1 MSATTPSPDRVRVDG
16 KFFRLGEQKFCARGV
31 TYGPFAPGEDKS
43 HFPARAQVEKDF
55 AQIRA
60 LNANTV
66 RVYTVP
72 PRWLLDLAHTHGL
85 KLLVDVPWWKNGCFL
100 DSAGTRA
107 TARKAVAAAVAAC
120 AHHPAVFAF
129 SVVNEI
135 PPDLVRWTGAEQV
148 AEFIDE
154 LVAVAKD
161 VDPECLCTFANFP
174 PTEFLQPRSLD
185 FFTFNVYLHH
195 PKPFDNYLARLQM
208 IADTKPLLLGEFGVD
223 SEREGEP
230 AKCEMLRWQ
239 IETAFNCGVAGAVVF
254 AFTDDWWKDGHQV
267 LDWHFGVVTRERQ
280 AKESFAVVRDAF
292 KTAPHFPLPRY
303 PKVSIV
309 VASYNGGKTLP
320 ACLTSLERLNYPNY
334 EVILV
339 DDGSRDDTQQ
349 IVARYRMELEDRTVA
364 KASAVSDAAVLPH
377 PGPLPLGEGAATN
390 ASSASQRIGSESA
403 ADSRSQAQPASPPL
417 PAGEGR
423 GEGGN
428 VLKLARSA
436 LPSRSPIS
444 ELPSP
449 NRPRFRCIRQVNLGL
464 SVARNTG
471 IAASEGE
478 IVAFTDSDCRA
489 DEDWLHYLVG
499 DLLRSDFTGIGG
511 HNFLP
516 PEDGWIPTAV
526 MASPGGPAH
535 VMLTDRLAE
544 HIPGCNMAFYKW
556 ALDEISG
563 FDPIYRKAGDDVDV
577 CWRLQQRGYKIGFSS
592 AGFVWHYRRATVNA
606 YLKQQRGYGEAEA
619 LLVRKHPEYF
629 NDIGSSIWRG
639 RIYTTAKIGVVT
651 RAPIIYHGV
660 FGSAFFQSIYAPSPS
675 MFLML
680 MTSLEWHVL
689 VTLPLMT
696 LGVAGAGVK
705 FPLLLPLGIASAL
718 ASLTLCIVAG
728 RQAEIPK
735 AKRTFWS
742 RPLVAWLFLVQPIMR
757 GWARYSERLM
767 LQQTPLSAHETLD
780 TLDLK
785 RRRDDRFEL
794 AGYWADYPV
803 DRMEFLGTILRELD
817 KQGWQNKTDNGWSEF
832 DVEIYGSRWCHL
844 RLITATEHHQGGKQ
858 MVRCRLNT
866 GWSLLGRI
874 TFWAAFGLTLMIST
888 TVGRLFPW
896 MHLVW
901 ALPLWLG
908 WMLQTQQRDFRRILT
923 VLLDE
928 VAAKF
933 HLPKVEK
940 QA

>member
-1 MSATTPSPDRVRVDG
+1 MSAPATHSDRVRVDG
-16 KFFRLGEQKFCARGV
+16 KFFRLGEQKFYAKGV
-31 TYGPFAPGEDKS
+31 TYGPFAPSEDKS
-43 HFPARAQVEKDF
+43 FFPARDQVGRDF
-55 AQIRA
+55 AQIRE

-72 PRWLLDLAHTHGL
+72 PRWLLDLAQTHGL

-100 DSAGTRA
+100 DSADTKA
-107 TARKAVAAAVAAC
+107 AARKAVHDAVAAC
-120 AHHPAVFAF
+120 AHHPAIFAF

-135 PPDLVRWTGAEQV
+135 PPDLVRWSGAEKV
-148 AEFIDE
+148 AAFIDD
-154 LVAVAKD
+154 LVTVAKS

-174 PTEFLQPRSLD
+174 PTEFLQPRMLD

-195 PKPFDNYLARLQM
+195 AKPFDNYLARLQM

-223 SEREGEP
+223 SVRESE
-230 AKCEMLRWQ
+230 ASKCEMFRWQ

-280 AKESFAVVRDAF
+280 PKDSFAVVRDAF
-292 KTAPHFPLPRY
+292 KIAPHFTLPRW
-303 PKVSIV
+303 PKVSVV

-339 DDGSRDDTQQ
+339 DDGSTDDTAQ
-349 IVARYRMELEDRTVA
+349 IAARYRMEVDDRRPEAGDRSKDVGD
-364 KASAVSDAAVLPH
+364 KAAPSQLPTI
-377 PGPLPLGEGAATN
+377 P
-390 ASSASQRIGSESA
+390 
-403 ADSRSQAQPASPPL
+403 
-417 PAGEGR
+417 
-423 GEGGN
+423 
-428 VLKLARSA
+428 
-436 LPSRSPIS
+436 
-444 ELPSP
+444 
-449 NRPRFRCIRQVNLGL
+449 RPRMRIIRQINFGL

-471 IAASEGE
+471 IHASEGE

-499 DLLRSDFTGIGG
+499 DLLRGGFTGIGG

-577 CWRLQQRGYKIGFSS
+577 CWRLQQRGYQIGFSP
-592 AGFVWHYRRATVNA
+592 AGFVWHYRRATVRA

-629 NDIGSSIWRG
+629 NDIGSSIWHG

-651 RAPIIYHGV
+651 RSPIIYHGV
-660 FGSAFFQSIYAPSPS
+660 FGSACFQSIYAPSPS

-680 MTSLEWHVL
+680 ITSLEWHVL
-689 VTLPLMT
+689 VTLPLLT
-696 LGVAGAGVK
+696 LGIAGAGVK

-718 ASLTLCIVAG
+718 ASLTLCVIAG
-728 RQAEIPK
+728 RQAEIPA

-742 RPLVAWLFLVQPIMR
+742 RPLVAWLFLVQPIVR

-785 RRRDDRFEL
+785 RRRDERFEL
-794 AGYWADYPV
+794 AGYWADYPL
-803 DRMEFLGTILRELD
+803 DRMEFLGAILRELD

-858 MVRCRLNT
+858 MVRCRMNT
-866 GWSLLGRI
+866 GWSLLGRM
-874 TFWAAFGLTLMIST
+874 TFWAAFGLVLMIST
-888 TVGRLFPW
+888 TVGMVFPW
-896 MHLVW
+896 LNLIWIV
-901 ALPLWLG
+901 PVWLG
-908 WMLQTQQRDFRRILT
+908 WLLQTQQRDFRRILT

-928 VAAKF
+928 VASKF
-933 HLPKVEK
+933 HLTKVERK
-940 QA
+940 EP

>member
-1 MSATTPSPDRVRVDG
+1 MSATVASPDRVRVDG
-16 KFFRLGEQKFCARGV
+16 KFFRLGDKKFYAKGV

-43 HFPARAQVEKDF
+43 FFPLRAQVERDF
-55 AQIRA
+55 AQIRE

-66 RVYTVP
+66 RVYVVP
-72 PRWLLDLAHTHGL
+72 PRWVLDLAQAHGI

-100 DSAGTRA
+100 DSAETRA
-107 TARKAVAAAVAAC
+107 LARKAVHDAVAAC
-120 AHHPAVFAF
+120 AHHPAIFAF

-135 PPDLVRWTGAEQV
+135 PPDLVRWSGAEKV

-161 VDPECLCTFANFP
+161 VDADCLCTFANFP

-195 PKPFDNYLARLQM
+195 PRPFDNYLARLQM

-223 SEREGEP
+223 SGREGES

-254 AFTDDWWKDGHQV
+254 AFTDDWWKDGQQI

-280 AKESFAVVRDAF
+280 AKDSFAVVQAAF
-292 KTAPHFPLPRY
+292 KTAPHFALPGY
-303 PKVSIV
+303 PKVSVV

-339 DDGSRDDTQQ
+339 DDGSKDDTAQ
-349 IVARYRMELEDRTVA
+349 IAERYRMESDDRRPD
-364 KASAVSDAAVLPH
+364 ASAQLSTL
-377 PGPLPLGEGAATN
+377 N
-390 ASSASQRIGSESA
+390 SQLST
-403 ADSRSQAQPASPPL
+403 SP
-417 PAGEGR
+417 
-423 GEGGN
+423 
-428 VLKLARSA
+428 
-436 LPSRSPIS
+436 
-444 ELPSP
+444 
-449 NRPRFRCIRQVNLGL
+449 RPRMRIIRQVNFGL

-471 IAASEGE
+471 IAAATGE

-556 ALDEISG
+556 ALDEIGG

-577 CWRLQQRGYKIGFSS
+577 CWRLQQRGWKIGFSS

-639 RIYTTAKIGVVT
+639 RIYTTAKPGVVT

-660 FGSAFFQSIYAPSPS
+660 FASAFFQSIYASPPS

-728 RQAEIPK
+728 KQAEIPK

-757 GWARYSERLM
+757 GWARYSERIM
-767 LQQTPLSAHETLD
+767 LEQTPLSAHETLD

-785 RRRDDRFEL
+785 RRHDERFQMV
-794 AGYWADYPV
+794 GYWADYPV
-803 DRMEFLGTILRELD
+803 DRMEFLGAILRELD
-817 KQGWQNKTDNGWSEF
+817 RQGWQNKTDNGWSEF

-844 RLITATEHHQGGKQ
+844 QLITATEHHQGGKQ
-858 MVRCRLNT
+858 LFRCRMTT
-866 GWSLLGRI
+866 GWSLLGRM

-888 TVGRLFPW
+888 TVGTIIPW
-896 MHLVW
+896 LHFVW
-901 ALPLWLG
+901 VLPLWLG

-928 VAAKF
+928 VASKF
-933 HLPKVEK
+933 HLTKVEK
-940 QA
+940 KP

>member
-1 MSATTPSPDRVRVDG
+1 MPAIVPSQDRVRVDG
-16 KFFRLGEQKFCARGV
+16 KFFRLGEKKFYAKGV

-43 HFPARAQVEKDF
+43 HFPPRAQLERDF
-55 AQIRA
+55 LQIRE
-60 LNANTV
+60 LGANTL
-66 RVYTVP
+66 RVYTIP
-72 PRWLLDLAHTHGL
+72 PRWLLDLAHSHGL

-100 DSAGTRA
+100 DSAETRA
-107 TARKAVAAAVAAC
+107 TARKAVADAVAAC
-120 AHHPAVFAF
+120 AHHPSVFAF

-135 PPDLVRWTGAEQV
+135 PPDLVRWSGAEKV

-154 LVAVAKD
+154 LVDVAKE
-161 VDPECLCTFANFP
+161 VDAECLCTFANFP
-174 PTEFLQPRSLD
+174 PTEFLQPRNLD
-185 FFTFNVYLHH
+185 FFTFNIYLHY

-208 IADTKPLLLGEFGVD
+208 VADTKPLLLGEFGVD
-223 SEREGEP
+223 SVREGEP
-230 AKCEMLRWQ
+230 AKCEMLAWQ
-239 IETAFNCGVAGAVVF
+239 LETAFNNGVAGAFVF
-254 AFTDDWWKDGHQV
+254 SYTDDWWKDGHQV
-267 LDWHFGVVTRERQ
+267 LDWHFGVVSRERQ
-280 AKESFAVVRDAF
+280 AKTSFAAVEQAF
-292 KTAPHFPLPRY
+292 KVAPRFPLPRY
-303 PKVSIV
+303 PKVSVV

-339 DDGSRDDTQQ
+339 DDGSKDDTQQ
-349 IVARYRMELEDRTVA
+349 IIARYQMELEDRTQLNA
-364 KASAVSDAAVLPH
+364 TTPALTSKPPTLAVS
-377 PGPLPLGEGAATN
+377 
-390 ASSASQRIGSESA
+390 S
-403 ADSRSQAQPASPPL
+403 
-417 PAGEGR
+417 
-423 GEGGN
+423 
-428 VLKLARSA
+428 
-436 LPSRSPIS
+436 
-444 ELPSP
+444 
-449 NRPRFRCIRQVNLGL
+449 RPRFRCIRQINLGL

-471 IAASEGE
+471 INASEGE

-499 DLLRSDFTGIGG
+499 DLIRGDFTGIGG

-516 PEDGWIPTAV
+516 PEDGWIPAAV

-577 CWRLQQRGYKIGFSS
+577 CWRLQQRGYKIGFSPS
-592 AGFVWHYRRATVNA
+592 GFVWHYRRATVNA

-639 RIYTTAKIGVVT
+639 RIYTSAKIGVVT
-651 RAPIIYHGV
+651 RSPIIYHGV
-660 FGSAFFQSIYAPSPS
+660 FGSAFFQSIYAAPPS

-705 FPLLLPLGIASAL
+705 FPLLLPLSL
-718 ASLTLCIVAG
+718 ASLFASLGLCIVAG
-728 RQAEIPK
+728 KQAEIPK

-742 RPLVAWLFLVQPIMR
+742 RPLVAWLFLIQPIVR

-767 LQQTPLSAHETLD
+767 LEQTPLSAHETLD

-794 AGYWADYPV
+794 AGYWADYPL
-803 DRMEFLGTILRELD
+803 DRMEFLGAILRELD

-844 RLITATEHHQGGKQ
+844 KLITATEHHQGGKQ
-858 MVRCRLNT
+858 LVRCRMAT
-866 GWSLLGRI
+866 GWSLLGRM
-874 TFWAAFGLTLMIST
+874 TFWAAFGLTLMISS
-888 TVGRLFPW
+888 TVGMISTTQGMLFPW
-896 MHLVW
+896 LHCIWL
-901 ALPLWLG
+901 LPLWLG

-928 VAAKF
+928 VASKH
-933 HLPKVEK
+933 HLTKIEK
-940 QA
+940 K

>member
-1 MSATTPSPDRVRVDG
+1 
-16 KFFRLGEQKFCARGV
+16 
-31 TYGPFAPGEDKS
+31 
-43 HFPARAQVEKDF
+43 
-55 AQIRA
+55 
-60 LNANTV
+60 
-66 RVYTVP
+66 
-72 PRWLLDLAHTHGL
+72 

-100 DSAGTRA
+100 DSADTKA
-107 TARKAVAAAVAAC
+107 AARKAVHDAVAAC
-120 AHHPAVFAF
+120 AHHPAIFAF

-135 PPDLVRWTGAEQV
+135 PPDLVRWSGAEKV
-148 AEFIDE
+148 AAFIDD
-154 LVAVAKD
+154 LVTVAKS

-174 PTEFLQPRSLD
+174 PTEFLQPRTLD

-195 PKPFDNYLARLQM
+195 AKPFDNYLARLQM

-223 SEREGEP
+223 SVRESE
-230 AKCEMLRWQ
+230 ASKCEMFRWQ

-280 AKESFAVVRDAF
+280 PKDSFAVVRDAF
-292 KTAPHFPLPRY
+292 KIAPHFTLPRW
-303 PKVSIV
+303 PKVSVV

-339 DDGSRDDTQQ
+339 DDGSTDDTAQ
-349 IVARYRMELEDRTVA
+349 IAARYRMEVDDRRPEA
-364 KASAVSDAAVLPH
+364 GDRSKEIGDRAAPSQLPTI
-377 PGPLPLGEGAATN
+377 P
-390 ASSASQRIGSESA
+390 
-403 ADSRSQAQPASPPL
+403 
-417 PAGEGR
+417 
-423 GEGGN
+423 
-428 VLKLARSA
+428 
-436 LPSRSPIS
+436 
-444 ELPSP
+444 
-449 NRPRFRCIRQVNLGL
+449 RPRMRIIRQINFGL

-471 IAASEGE
+471 IHASEGE

-499 DLLRSDFTGIGG
+499 DLLRGGFTGIGG

-577 CWRLQQRGYKIGFSS
+577 CWRLQQRGYQIGFSP
-592 AGFVWHYRRATVNA
+592 AGFVWHYRRATVRA

-629 NDIGSSIWRG
+629 NDIGSSIWHG

-651 RAPIIYHGV
+651 RSPIIYHGV

-680 MTSLEWHVL
+680 ITSLEWHVL
-689 VTLPLMT
+689 VTLPLLT
-696 LGVAGAGVK
+696 LGIAGAGVK

-718 ASLTLCIVAG
+718 ASLTLCVIAG
-728 RQAEIPK
+728 RQAEIPA

-742 RPLVAWLFLVQPIMR
+742 RPLVAWLFLVQPIVR

-785 RRRDDRFEL
+785 RRRDERFEL
-794 AGYWADYPV
+794 AGYWADYPL
-803 DRMEFLGTILRELD
+803 DRMEFLGAILRELD

-858 MVRCRLNT
+858 MVRCRMNT
-866 GWSLLGRI
+866 GWSLLGRM
-874 TFWAAFGLTLMIST
+874 TFWAAFGLVLMIST
-888 TVGRLFPW
+888 TVGMVFPW
-896 MHLVW
+896 LNLIWIV
-901 ALPLWLG
+901 PVWLG
-908 WMLQTQQRDFRRILT
+908 WLLQTQQRDFRRILT

-933 HLPKVEK
+933 HLTKVERK
-940 QA
+940 EP

>member
-1 MSATTPSPDRVRVDG
+1 MPAIVPSQDRVRVDG
-16 KFFRLGEQKFCARGV
+16 KFFRLGEKKFYAKGV

-43 HFPARAQVEKDF
+43 HFPSREQLERDF
-55 AQIRA
+55 LQIRE
-60 LNANTV
+60 LGANTL
-66 RVYTVP
+66 RVYTIP
-72 PRWLLDLAHTHGL
+72 PRWLLDLAHSHEL

-100 DSAGTRA
+100 DSAETRA
-107 TARKAVAAAVAAC
+107 TARKAVADAVAAC

-135 PPDLVRWTGAEQV
+135 PPDLVRWSGAEKV

-154 LVAVAKD
+154 LVDVAKE
-161 VDPECLCTFANFP
+161 VDAECLCTFANFP
-174 PTEFLQPRSLD
+174 PTEFLQPRNLD
-185 FFTFNVYLHH
+185 FFTFNIYLHH

-223 SEREGEP
+223 SVREGEP
-230 AKCEMLRWQ
+230 AKCEMLAWQ
-239 IETAFNCGVAGAVVF
+239 LETAFNNGVAGAFVF
-254 AFTDDWWKDGHQV
+254 SYTDDWWKDGHQV
-267 LDWHFGVVTRERQ
+267 LDWHFGVVSRERQ
-280 AKESFAVVRDAF
+280 AKTSFAAVQQAF
-292 KTAPHFPLPRY
+292 KVAPRFPLPRY
-303 PKVSIV
+303 PKVSVV

-339 DDGSRDDTQQ
+339 DDGSKDDTQQ
-349 IVARYRMELEDRTVA
+349 IIARYQMELEDRTQLNA
-364 KASAVSDAAVLPH
+364 TTPALTSKPPTLAVS
-377 PGPLPLGEGAATN
+377 
-390 ASSASQRIGSESA
+390 S
-403 ADSRSQAQPASPPL
+403 
-417 PAGEGR
+417 
-423 GEGGN
+423 
-428 VLKLARSA
+428 
-436 LPSRSPIS
+436 
-444 ELPSP
+444 
-449 NRPRFRCIRQVNLGL
+449 RPRFRCIRQINLGL

-471 IAASEGE
+471 INASEGE

-499 DLLRSDFTGIGG
+499 DLIRGDFTGIGG

-516 PEDGWIPTAV
+516 PEDGWIPAAV

-577 CWRLQQRGYKIGFSS
+577 CWRLQQRGYKIGFSPS
-592 AGFVWHYRRATVNA
+592 GFVWHYRRATVNA

-639 RIYTTAKIGVVT
+639 RIYTSAKIGVVT
-651 RAPIIYHGV
+651 RSPIIYHGV
-660 FGSAFFQSIYAPSPS
+660 FGSAFFQSIYAAPPS

-705 FPLLLPLGIASAL
+705 FPLLLPLSL
-718 ASLTLCIVAG
+718 TSLFASLGLCIVAG
-728 RQAEIPK
+728 KQAEIPQ

-742 RPLVAWLFLVQPIMR
+742 RPLVAWLFLIQPIVR

-767 LQQTPLSAHETLD
+767 LEQTPLSAHETLD

-794 AGYWADYPV
+794 AGYWADYPL
-803 DRMEFLGTILRELD
+803 DRMEFLGAILRELD

-844 RLITATEHHQGGKQ
+844 KLITATEHHQGGKQ
-858 MVRCRLNT
+858 LVRCRMAT
-866 GWSLLGRI
+866 GWSLLGRM
-874 TFWAAFGLTLMIST
+874 TFWAAFGLTLMISS
-888 TVGRLFPW
+888 TVGMISTTQGMLFPW
-896 MHLVW
+896 LHCVW
-901 ALPLWLG
+901 LLPLWLG

-928 VAAKF
+928 VASKH
-933 HLPKVEK
+933 HLTKIEK
-940 QA
+940 K

>member
-1 MSATTPSPDRVRVDG
+1 MSASADKSDRVRVDG
-16 KFFRLGEQKFCARGV
+16 KFFRLGEKKFYAKGV

-43 HFPARAQVEKDF
+43 HFPPRAHLERDF
-55 AQIRA
+55 LQIRE
-60 LNANTV
+60 LGANTL
-66 RVYTVP
+66 RVYTIP

-85 KLLVDVPWWKNGCFL
+85 KVLVDVPWWKNGCFL
-100 DSAGTRA
+100 DSAETRA
-107 TARKAVAAAVAAC
+107 IARKAVSDAVAAC

-135 PPDLVRWTGAEQV
+135 PPDLVRWSGAEKV

-154 LVAVAKD
+154 LVAVAKE

-174 PTEFLQPRSLD
+174 PTEFLQPRNLD

-195 PKPFDNYLARLQM
+195 QKPFDNYLARLQM

-223 SEREGEP
+223 SVREGEP

-239 IETAFNCGVAGAVVF
+239 METAFNCGVAGAVVF
-254 AFTDDWWKDGHQV
+254 AFTDDWWKDGRQV
-267 LDWHFGVVTRERQ
+267 TDWHFGVVTRERLP
-280 AKESFAVVRDAF
+280 KDSFAVVRDAF
-292 KTAPHFPLPRY
+292 KTAPHFPLPRW
-303 PKVSIV
+303 PKVSVV

-339 DDGSRDDTQQ
+339 DDGSTDDTPE
-349 IVARYRMELEDRTVA
+349 IAERYRMELDDRTQTTA
-364 KASAVSDAAVLPH
+364 ASGRLSTLNSQ
-377 PGPLPLGEGAATN
+377 LST
-390 ASSASQRIGSESA
+390 SA
-403 ADSRSQAQPASPPL
+403 
-417 PAGEGR
+417 
-423 GEGGN
+423 
-428 VLKLARSA
+428 
-436 LPSRSPIS
+436 
-444 ELPSP
+444 
-449 NRPRFRCIRQVNLGL
+449 RPRFRCIRQVNLGL

-471 IAASEGE
+471 IHASEGE

-499 DLLRSDFTGIGG
+499 DLLRSDFQGIGG

-516 PEDGWIPTAV
+516 PEDGWIPAAV

-577 CWRLQQRGYKIGFSS
+577 CWRLQQRGYKIGFSP

-639 RIYTTAKIGVVT
+639 RIYTAAKIGVVT
-651 RAPIIYHGV
+651 RSPIIYHGV

-705 FPLLLPLGIASAL
+705 FPLLLPLSIASLL
-718 ASLTLCIVAG
+718 ASLALCIVAG
-728 RQAEIPK
+728 KQAEIPK

-742 RPLVAWLFLVQPIMR
+742 RPLVAWLFLVQPIVR

-767 LQQTPLSAHETLD
+767 LEQTPLSAHETLD

-785 RRRDDRFEL
+785 RRREDRFEM

-803 DRMEFLGTILRELD
+803 DRMEFLGAILRELD

-832 DVEIYGSRWCHL
+832 DVEIYGSRWSRL
-844 RLITATEHHQGGKQ
+844 QLITATEHHRGGKQ
-858 MVRCRLNT
+858 LFRCRMNT
-866 GWSLLGRI
+866 GWSLLGRM
-874 TFWAAFGLTLMIST
+874 TFWVAFGLTLMIST
-888 TVGRLFPW
+888 TAGQILPW
-896 MHLVW
+896 WLQLIWV
-901 ALPLWLG
+901 LPIWLG

-933 HLPKVEK
+933 HLTRVEK
-940 QA
+940 QS

>member
-1 MSATTPSPDRVRVDG
+1 MSASAAKSDRVRVDG
-16 KFFRLGEQKFCARGV
+16 KFFRLGEKKFYAKGV

-43 HFPARAQVEKDF
+43 FFPPRAQLERDF
-55 AQIRA
+55 LQIRE
-60 LNANTV
+60 LGANTL
-66 RVYTVP
+66 RVYTIP

-100 DSAGTRA
+100 DSAETRA
-107 TARKAVAAAVAAC
+107 TARKAVSDAVAAC
-120 AHHPAVFAF
+120 AHHSAVFAF

-135 PPDLVRWTGAEQV
+135 PPDLVRWSGAEKV
-148 AEFIDE
+148 AEFVDE
-154 LVAVAKD
+154 LVAVAKE
-161 VDPECLCTFANFP
+161 VDAECLCTFANFP
-174 PTEFLQPRSLD
+174 PTEFLQPRNLD

-195 PKPFDNYLARLQM
+195 SKPFDNYLARLQM

-223 SEREGEP
+223 SVREGEP

-239 IETAFNCGVAGAVVF
+239 METAFNCGVAGAVVF
-254 AFTDDWWKDGHQV
+254 AFTDDWWKDGHPV
-267 LDWHFGVVTRERQ
+267 LDWHFGVVTRDREP
-280 AKESFAVVRDAF
+280 KDSFSVVRDAF
-292 KTAPHFPLPRY
+292 KTAPHFPLPRW
-303 PKVSIV
+303 PKVSVV

-320 ACLTSLERLNYPNY
+320 SCLTSLERLNYPNY

-339 DDGSRDDTQQ
+339 DDGSTDDTAQ
-349 IVARYRMELEDRTVA
+349 IAERYRMELEDRRPEA
-364 KASAVSDAAVLPH
+364 GDGRKEMGDGSAPAQIS
-377 PGPLPLGEGAATN
+377 T
-390 ASSASQRIGSESA
+390 SS
-403 ADSRSQAQPASPPL
+403 
-417 PAGEGR
+417 
-423 GEGGN
+423 
-428 VLKLARSA
+428 
-436 LPSRSPIS
+436 
-444 ELPSP
+444 
-449 NRPRFRCIRQVNLGL
+449 RPRMRIIRQVNFGL

-471 IAASEGE
+471 IHASEGE
-478 IVAFTDSDCRA
+478 IIAFTDSDCRA

-499 DLLRSDFTGIGG
+499 DLLRSDFQGIGG

-516 PEDGWIPTAV
+516 PEDGWIPAAV

-577 CWRLQQRGYKIGFSS
+577 CWRLQQHGYKIGFSPS
-592 AGFVWHYRRATVNA
+592 GFVWHYRRATVRA

-639 RIYTTAKIGVVT
+639 RIYTAAKIGVVT
-651 RAPIIYHGV
+651 RSPIIYHGV
-660 FGSAFFQSIYAPSPS
+660 FGSAFFQSIYAPAPS

-705 FPLLLPLGIASAL
+705 FPLLLPLSIASLL
-718 ASLTLCIVAG
+718 ASVGLCLVAG
-728 RQAEIPK
+728 NQAEIPK
-735 AKRTFWS
+735 TKCTFWS
-742 RPLVAWLFLVQPIMR
+742 RPLVAWLFFVQPFVR

-767 LQQTPLSAHETLD
+767 LEQTPLSAHETLD

-785 RRRDDRFEL
+785 RRRDDRFEM

-803 DRMEFLGTILRELD
+803 DRMEFLGAILRELD

-844 RLITATEHHQGGKQ
+844 QLITATEHHQGGKQ
-858 MVRCRLNT
+858 LFRCRMTT
-866 GWSLLGRI
+866 GWSLLGRM

-888 TVGRLFPW
+888 TAGQILPLWLQLIWV
-896 MHLVW
+896 
-901 ALPLWLG
+901 LPLWLG

-933 HLPKVEK
+933 HLTRVGK
-940 QA
+940 Q

>member
-1 MSATTPSPDRVRVDG
+1 MSVTNPSPDRVRVDG
-16 KFFRLGEQKFCARGV
+16 KFFRLGEQKFYAKGL

-43 HFPARAQVEKDF
+43 HYPPRAQVEKDF

-72 PRWLLDLAHTHGL
+72 PRWLLDLAQAHGL

-100 DSAGTRA
+100 DHTETRA
-107 TARKAVAAAVAAC
+107 AARKAVGDAVAAC

-135 PPDLVRWTGAEQV
+135 PPDLVRWTGAERV

-154 LVAVAKD
+154 LVSVAKAA
-161 VDPECLCTFANFP
+161 DPECLCTFANFP
-174 PTEFLQPRSLD
+174 PTEFLQPRTLD
-185 FFTFNVYLHH
+185 FLTFNVYLHY
-195 PKPFDNYLARLQM
+195 PKPFGNYLARLQM

-223 SEREGEP
+223 SVREGEA

-254 AFTDDWWKDGHQV
+254 AFTDDWWHNGRQV
-267 LDWHFGVVTRERQ
+267 MDWHFGVVTSARQ
-280 AKESFAVVRDAF
+280 SKESFGVVQAAF
-292 KTAPHFPLPRY
+292 NTAPYFPLPRY
-303 PKVSIV
+303 PKVSVV

-320 ACLTSLERLNYPNY
+320 ACLASLERLNYPNY

-349 IVARYRMELEDRTVA
+349 IAARYRMEQVDRTVA
-364 KASAVSDAAVLPH
+364 KPSAPGDAAVPSY
-377 PGPLPLGEGAATN
+377 PGPRSPEEARAGG
-390 ASSASQRIGSESA
+390 
-403 ADSRSQAQPASPPL
+403 DSAQPA
-417 PAGEGR
+417 
-423 GEGGN
+423 
-428 VLKLARSA
+428 VLKLEIRKPKPEPPVSD
-436 LPSRSPIS
+436 
-444 ELPSP
+444 
-449 NRPRFRCIRQVNLGL
+449 RPRFRCLRQVNLGL
-464 SVARNTG
+464 SVARNSG
-471 IAASEGE
+471 IRASEGE
-478 IVAFTDSDCRA
+478 IIAFTDSDCRA

-516 PEDGWIPTAV
+516 PEDGWIPAAV

-535 VMLTDRLAE
+535 VMLTDCLAE

-563 FDPIYRKAGDDVDV
+563 FDPIYRKAGDDVDM
-577 CWRLQQRGYKIGFSS
+577 CWRLQQRGYKIGFSP
-592 AGFVWHYRRATVNA
+592 AGFVWHYRRATVKA
-606 YLKQQRGYGEAEA
+606 YLAQQRGYGEAEA
-619 LLVRKHPEYF
+619 MLVRKHPEYF

-689 VTLPLMT
+689 VTLPLLT

-705 FPLLLPLGIASAL
+705 FPLLLPLGL
-718 ASLTLCIVAG
+718 ASLLASLGLCVAAG
-728 RQAEIPK
+728 RQAEIPQ

-742 RPLVAWLFLVQPIMR
+742 RPLVAWLFLVQPIVR

-767 LQQTPLSAHETLD
+767 LQQTPLAAHETLD

-785 RRRDDRFEL
+785 RRRGDRFEL

-803 DRMEFLGTILRELD
+803 NRMEFLGALLLELD
-817 KQGWQNKTDNGWSEF
+817 KQGWQNKADNGWSEF
-832 DVEIYGSRWCHL
+832 DVEIYGSRWCYL
-844 RLITATEHHQGGKQ
+844 RLITATEHHQGGKCL
-858 MVRCRLNT
+858 VRCRMDT

-874 TFWAAFGLTLMIST
+874 AFWAAVGLALMIST
-888 TVGRLFPW
+888 TVSQLLPW
-896 MHLVW
+896 LHLVW
-901 ALPLWLG
+901 VLPVWLG
-908 WMLQTQQRDFRRILT
+908 WMLQTQQRDLRRILT
-923 VLLDE
+923 VLLDV
-928 VAAKF
+928 VATKF
-933 HLPKVEK
+933 HLKKVDK
-940 QA
+940 QT

>member
-1 MSATTPSPDRVRVDG
+1 MSVNNPSPDRVRVDG
-16 KFFRLGEQKFCARGV
+16 KFFRLGEQKFHAKGV

-43 HFPARAQVEKDF
+43 HYPPRAQVERDF
-55 AQIRA
+55 AQIRE

-72 PRWLLDLAHTHGL
+72 PRWLLDLAQSNGL

-100 DSAGTRA
+100 DSAETRA
-107 TARKAVAAAVAAC
+107 AARKAVADAVAAC

-135 PPDLVRWTGAEQV
+135 PPDLVRWTGAEKV

-154 LVAVAKD
+154 LVAVAKN
-161 VDPECLCTFANFP
+161 VDAECLYTFTNFP

-185 FFTFNVYLHH
+185 FLTFNVYLHH

-208 IADTKPLLLGEFGVD
+208 IADTRPLLLGEFGVD
-223 SEREGEP
+223 SGREGEA

-239 IETAFNCGVAGAVVF
+239 METAFNRGVAGAVVF

-267 LDWHFGVVTRERQ
+267 ADWHFGVVTRERQ
-280 AKESFAVVRDAF
+280 PKDSFAIVQAAF
-292 KTAPHFPLPRY
+292 KTAPHFPLPRH
-303 PKVSIV
+303 PKVSV
-309 VASYNGGKTLP
+309 VVPSYNGGKTLP
-320 ACLTSLERLNYPNY
+320 ACLNSLERLNYPNY

-339 DDGSRDDTQQ
+339 DDGSKDDTQQ

-364 KASAVSDAAVLPH
+364 KADSAGDFQSPARAM
-377 PGPLPLGEGAATN
+377 EQA
-390 ASSASQRIGSESA
+390 ESILKMA
-403 ADSRSQAQPASPPL
+403 RRPAQPEIPDSKFETPP
-417 PAGEGR
+417 
-423 GEGGN
+423 
-428 VLKLARSA
+428 
-436 LPSRSPIS
+436 
-444 ELPSP
+444 
-449 NRPRFRCIRQVNLGL
+449 RPRFRCIRQVNFGL

-471 IAASEGE
+471 INASEGE

-499 DLLRSDFTGIGG
+499 GLLRSDFTGIGG

-556 ALDEISG
+556 ALDEITG

-629 NDIGSSIWRG
+629 NDIGSSIWHG

-651 RAPIIYHGV
+651 HSPIIYHGV

-705 FPLLLPLGIASAL
+705 FPLLLPLGVASLL
-718 ASLTLCIVAG
+718 ASLGLCIVAG
-728 RQAEIPK
+728 KQAEIPK

-742 RPLVAWLFLVQPIMR
+742 RPLVAWLFLVQPIVR

-794 AGYWADYPV
+794 AGYWANYPV
-803 DRMEFLGTILRELD
+803 DRMEFLGALLRELD

-844 RLITATEHHQGGKQ
+844 RLITASEHHKGGKQ
-858 MVRCRLNT
+858 MLRCRMDT

-874 TFWAAFGLTLMIST
+874 AFWAACGLALMIST
-888 TVGRLFPW
+888 TVGQLILWLHF
-896 MHLVW
+896 VW
-901 ALPLWLG
+901 VLPLWLG

-933 HLPKVEK
+933 HLTKVAK
-940 QA
+940 DT

>member
-1 MSATTPSPDRVRVDG
+1 MSATTPSSDRVRVDG
-16 KFFRLGEQKFCARGV
+16 KFFRLGEQKFCAKGV
-31 TYGPFAPGEDKS
+31 TYGPFALGEDKS
-43 HFPARAQVEKDF
+43 HFPPRAQMERDF
-55 AQIRA
+55 LQIRE
-60 LNANTV
+60 LGANTL
-66 RVYTVP
+66 RVYTIP
-72 PRWLLDLAHTHGL
+72 PRWLLELAQAHGL

-100 DSAGTRA
+100 DSAETRA
-107 TARKAVAAAVAAC
+107 TARKAVADAVAAC

-135 PPDLVRWTGAEQV
+135 PPDLVRWSGAEKV

-174 PTEFLQPRSLD
+174 PTEFLQPRNLD

-223 SEREGEP
+223 SVREGEP

-280 AKESFAVVRDAF
+280 AKDSFAVVRDAF
-292 KTAPHFPLPRY
+292 KTAPHFPLPRC

-339 DDGSRDDTQQ
+339 DDGSKDDTQQ

-364 KASAVSDAAVLPH
+364 KESGAQVSNLHDEAEQGRA
-377 PGPLPLGEGAATN
+377 GWT
-390 ASSASQRIGSESA
+390 
-403 ADSRSQAQPASPPL
+403 PAL
-417 PAGEGR
+417 
-423 GEGGN
+423 
-428 VLKLARSA
+428 
-436 LPSRSPIS
+436 
-444 ELPSP
+444 
-449 NRPRFRCIRQVNLGL
+449 RPRFRCIRQVNLGL

-471 IAASEGE
+471 INASEGE

-639 RIYTTAKIGVVT
+639 RIYTAAKIGVVT

-660 FGSAFFQSIYAPSPS
+660 FGSAFFQSIYAPAPS

-705 FPLLLPLGIASAL
+705 FPLLLPLGLASAL

-794 AGYWADYPV
+794 AGYWADYPL

-888 TVGRLFPW
+888 TVGMLFPW
-896 MHLVW
+896 LHCVW
-901 ALPLWLG
+901 LLPLWLG

-933 HLPKVEK
+933 HLTKVEK
-940 QA
+940 KS

>member
-16 KFFRLGEQKFCARGV
+16 KFFRLGEQKFYAKGV

-43 HFPARAQVEKDF
+43 HFPLRAQVERDF

-66 RVYTVP
+66 RIYTVP
-72 PRWLLDLAHTHGL
+72 PRWLLDLAQAHGL

-100 DSAGTRA
+100 DSAETRA
-107 TARKAVAAAVAAC
+107 AARKAVADAVAAC

-135 PPDLVRWTGAEQV
+135 PPDLVRWSGAEKV

-154 LVAVAKD
+154 LVAVAKN
-161 VDPECLCTFANFP
+161 VDAECLCTFANFP
-174 PTEFLQPRSLD
+174 PTEFLQPRTLD
-185 FFTFNVYLHH
+185 FLTFNVYLHH

-223 SEREGEP
+223 SVREGEA

-239 IETAFNCGVAGAVVF
+239 METAFNCGVAGAVVF
-254 AFTDDWWKDGHQV
+254 AFTDDWWKDGHPV
-267 LDWHFGVVTRERQ
+267 TDWHFGVVTRDRQ
-280 AKESFAVVRDAF
+280 PKDSFAVVRDAF
-292 KTAPHFPLPRY
+292 KTAPHFALPRY
-303 PKVSIV
+303 PKVSVV

-364 KASAVSDAAVLPH
+364 KASAPSEPSVLP
-377 PGPLPLGEGAATN
+377 P
-390 ASSASQRIGSESA
+390 
-403 ADSRSQAQPASPPL
+403 

-423 GEGGN
+423 AEGES
-428 VLKLARSA
+428 VLKLARK
-436 LPSRSPIS
+436 PSQP
-444 ELPSP
+444 ETP
-449 NRPRFRCIRQVNLGL
+449 NSKLETSTRPRFRCIRQVNLGL

-471 IAASEGE
+471 INASEGE

-639 RIYTTAKIGVVT
+639 RIYSTAKIGVVT
-651 RAPIIYHGV
+651 RSPIIYHGV

-705 FPLLLPLGIASAL
+705 FPLLLPLGIASLL

-742 RPLVAWLFLVQPIMR
+742 RPLVAWLFLIQPIVR

-794 AGYWADYPV
+794 AGYWADYPL

-844 RLITATEHHQGGKQ
+844 RLITATEHHKGGKQ
-858 MVRCRLNT
+858 MVCCRMDT

-888 TVGRLFPW
+888 TVGMLFPW
-896 MHLVW
+896 LHFVW
-901 ALPLWLG
+901 LLPLWLG

-933 HLPKVEK
+933 HLTKVER
-940 QA
+940 QP

>member
-1 MSATTPSPDRVRVDG
+1 MPAIVPSQDRVRVDG
-16 KFFRLGEQKFCARGV
+16 KFFRLGEKKFYAKGV

-43 HFPARAQVEKDF
+43 HFPPRAQLERDF
-55 AQIRA
+55 LQIRE
-60 LNANTV
+60 LGANTL
-66 RVYTVP
+66 RVYTIP
-72 PRWLLDLAHTHGL
+72 PRWLLDLAHSHGL

-100 DSAGTRA
+100 DSAETRA
-107 TARKAVAAAVAAC
+107 TARKAVADAVAAC
-120 AHHPAVFAF
+120 AHHPSVFAF

-135 PPDLVRWTGAEQV
+135 PPDLVRWSGAEKV

-154 LVAVAKD
+154 LVDVAKE
-161 VDPECLCTFANFP
+161 VDAECLCTFANFP
-174 PTEFLQPRSLD
+174 PTEFLQPRNLD
-185 FFTFNVYLHH
+185 FFTFNIYLHY

-223 SEREGEP
+223 SVREGEP
-230 AKCEMLRWQ
+230 AKCEMLSWQ
-239 IETAFNCGVAGAVVF
+239 LETAFNNGVAGAFVF
-254 AFTDDWWKDGHQV
+254 SYTDDWWKDGHQV
-267 LDWHFGVVTRERQ
+267 LDWHFGVVSRERQ
-280 AKESFAVVRDAF
+280 AKTSFAAVQQAF
-292 KTAPHFPLPRY
+292 KVAPRFPLPRY
-303 PKVSIV
+303 PKVSVV

-339 DDGSRDDTQQ
+339 DDGSKDDTQQ
-349 IVARYRMELEDRTVA
+349 IVARYLMELEDRTQLNVTSPA
-364 KASAVSDAAVLPH
+364 LTSKPPTLAVS
-377 PGPLPLGEGAATN
+377 
-390 ASSASQRIGSESA
+390 S
-403 ADSRSQAQPASPPL
+403 
-417 PAGEGR
+417 
-423 GEGGN
+423 
-428 VLKLARSA
+428 
-436 LPSRSPIS
+436 
-444 ELPSP
+444 
-449 NRPRFRCIRQVNLGL
+449 RPRFRCIRQINLGL

-471 IAASEGE
+471 INASEGE
-478 IVAFTDSDCRA
+478 IIAFTDSDCRA

-499 DLLRSDFTGIGG
+499 DLIRGDFTGIGG

-516 PEDGWIPTAV
+516 PEDGWIPAAV

-577 CWRLQQRGYKIGFSS
+577 CWRLQQRGYEIGFSPT
-592 AGFVWHYRRATVNA
+592 GFVWHYRRATVNA

-639 RIYTTAKIGVVT
+639 RIYTSAKIGVVT
-651 RAPIIYHGV
+651 RSPIIYHGV
-660 FGSAFFQSIYAPSPS
+660 FGSAFFQSIYAAPPS

-705 FPLLLPLGIASAL
+705 FPLLLPLSL
-718 ASLTLCIVAG
+718 ASLFASLGLCIVAG
-728 RQAEIPK
+728 KQAEIPK

-742 RPLVAWLFLVQPIMR
+742 RPLVAWLFLIQPIVR

-767 LQQTPLSAHETLD
+767 LEQTPLSAHETLD

-794 AGYWADYPV
+794 AGYWADYPL
-803 DRMEFLGTILRELD
+803 DRMEFLGAILRELD
-817 KQGWQNKTDNGWSEF
+817 TQGWQNKTDNGWSEF

-844 RLITATEHHQGGKQ
+844 KLITATEHHQGGKQ
-858 MVRCRLNT
+858 LFRCRMTT
-866 GWSLLGRI
+866 GWSLLGRM

-888 TVGRLFPW
+888 TAGQILPLW
-896 MHLVW
+896 LQLIW
-901 ALPLWLG
+901 LLPLWLG

-928 VAAKF
+928 VASKH
-933 HLPKVEK
+933 HLTKIEK
-940 QA
+940 K

>member
-1 MSATTPSPDRVRVDG
+1 MQSPSA
-16 KFFRLGEQKFCARGV
+16 
-31 TYGPFAPGEDKS
+31 APGS
-43 HFPARAQVEKDF
+43 S
-55 AQIRA
+55 
-60 LNANTV
+60 T
-66 RVYTVP
+66 
-72 PRWLLDLAHTHGL
+72 
-85 KLLVDVPWWKNGCFL
+85 
-100 DSAGTRA
+100 
-107 TARKAVAAAVAAC
+107 
-120 AHHPAVFAF
+120 
-129 SVVNEI
+129 
-135 PPDLVRWTGAEQV
+135 
-148 AEFIDE
+148 
-154 LVAVAKD
+154 
-161 VDPECLCTFANFP
+161 
-174 PTEFLQPRSLD
+174 
-185 FFTFNVYLHH
+185 
-195 PKPFDNYLARLQM
+195 
-208 IADTKPLLLGEFGVD
+208 
-223 SEREGEP
+223 
-230 AKCEMLRWQ
+230 
-239 IETAFNCGVAGAVVF
+239 
-254 AFTDDWWKDGHQV
+254 
-267 LDWHFGVVTRERQ
+267 
-280 AKESFAVVRDAF
+280 
-292 KTAPHFPLPRY
+292 
-303 PKVSIV
+303 
-309 VASYNGGKTLP
+309 
-320 ACLTSLERLNYPNY
+320 
-334 EVILV
+334 
-339 DDGSRDDTQQ
+339 
-349 IVARYRMELEDRTVA
+349 
-364 KASAVSDAAVLPH
+364 PH
-377 PGPLPLGEGAATN
+377 PGSNATDGDSKSPARTGGEAENSRPPT
-390 ASSASQRIGSESA
+390 AS
-403 ADSRSQAQPASPPL
+403 
-417 PAGEGR
+417 
-423 GEGGN
+423 
-428 VLKLARSA
+428 VLQLQTRNPKLET
-436 LPSRSPIS
+436 PSRP
-444 ELPSP
+444 
-449 NRPRFRCIRQVNLGL
+449 RPRFRCIRQVNLGL

-471 IAASEGE
+471 ITASEGE

-592 AGFVWHYRRATVNA
+592 PGFVWHYRRATVNA

-629 NDIGSSIWRG
+629 NDLGSSIWRG

-680 MTSLEWHVL
+680 LTSLEWHVL
-689 VTLPLMT
+689 LTLPLLT

-705 FPLLLPLGIASAL
+705 FPLLLPLGITSLL
-718 ASLTLCIVAG
+718 ASLGLCVVAG
-728 RQAEIPK
+728 KQAEIPK

-742 RPLVAWLFLVQPIMR
+742 RPLVAWLFLVQPIVR

-794 AGYWADYPV
+794 AGYWADYPL
-803 DRMEFLGTILRELD
+803 DRMELLGAILRELD

-832 DVEIYGSRWCHL
+832 DVEIYGSRWCSL

-858 MVRCRLNT
+858 MVRCRMNT

-874 TFWAAFGLTLMIST
+874 TFWAAFGLTLMISA
-888 TVGRLFPW
+888 TVGQLIPW
-896 MHLVW
+896 LHFVW
-901 ALPLWLG
+901 VLPLWLG

-928 VAAKF
+928 VADKF
-933 HLPKVEK
+933 HLTKVGK
-940 QA
+940 NS

>member
-1 MSATTPSPDRVRVDG
+1 MPGTIPNSDRVRVDG
-16 KFFRLGEQKFCARGV
+16 KFFRLGEQKFYAKGV
-31 TYGPFAPGEDKS
+31 TYGPFAPGEDRS
-43 HFPARAQVEKDF
+43 HFPPRAQLERDF
-55 AQIRA
+55 LQIRE
-60 LNANTV
+60 LGANTL
-66 RVYTVP
+66 RVYTIP

-100 DSAGTRA
+100 DSAETRA
-107 TARKAVAAAVAAC
+107 IARKAVSDAVAAC

-135 PPDLVRWTGAEQV
+135 PPDLVRWSGAEKV

-174 PTEFLQPRSLD
+174 PTEFLQPRNLD

-223 SEREGEP
+223 TVREGEP

-239 IETAFNCGVAGAVVF
+239 VETAFNCGVAGAVVF

-267 LDWHFGVVTRERQ
+267 TDWHFGVVTRERQ
-280 AKESFAVVRDAF
+280 PKDSFAVVRDAF
-292 KTAPHFPLPRY
+292 KTAPHFALPRW

-339 DDGSRDDTQQ
+339 DDGSTDDTAQ
-349 IVARYRMELEDRTVA
+349 IAERYRMEFEDRRPV
-364 KASAVSDAAVLPH
+364 
-377 PGPLPLGEGAATN
+377 
-390 ASSASQRIGSESA
+390 A
-403 ADSRSQAQPASPPL
+403 ADVPPGGTGVSSSRVFEQASPIPGGKM
-417 PAGEGR
+417 PPSTAGGTP
-423 GEGGN
+423 
-428 VLKLARSA
+428 VAT
-436 LPSRSPIS
+436 
-444 ELPSP
+444 
-449 NRPRFRCIRQVNLGL
+449 PRMRIIRQVNLGL

-471 IAASEGE
+471 IHASEGE

-499 DLLRSDFTGIGG
+499 DLLHSDFQGIGG

-516 PEDGWIPTAV
+516 PEDGWIPAAV

-639 RIYTTAKIGVVT
+639 RIYTAAKIGVVT
-651 RAPIIYHGV
+651 RSPIIYHGV
-660 FGSAFFQSIYAPSPS
+660 FASAFFQSIYAPSPS

-718 ASLTLCIVAG
+718 ASLTLCVVAG
-728 RQAEIPK
+728 KQAEIPK

-742 RPLVAWLFLVQPIMR
+742 RPLVAWLFLVQPVVR

-767 LQQTPLSAHETLD
+767 IEQTPLSAHETLD

-785 RRRDDRFEL
+785 RRREDRFEM

-803 DRMEFLGTILRELD
+803 DRMEFLGAILRELD

-832 DVEIYGSRWCHL
+832 DVEIYGSRWCRL
-844 RLITATEHHQGGKQ
+844 QLITATEHHQGGKQ
-858 MVRCRLNT
+858 LIRCRMNT

-888 TVGRLFPW
+888 TAGQILPW
-896 MHLVW
+896 WLQLIW
-901 ALPLWLG
+901 LLPIWLG

-933 HLPKVEK
+933 HLTKVGKES
-940 QA
+940 

>member
-1 MSATTPSPDRVRVDG
+1 MSASAAKSDRVRVDG
-16 KFFRLGEQKFCARGV
+16 KFFRLGEQKFYAKGV

-43 HFPARAQVEKDF
+43 FFPPRAQVERDF
-55 AQIRA
+55 AQIRE

-66 RVYTVP
+66 RIYTVP
-72 PRWLLDLAHTHGL
+72 PRWLLDLAQAQGL

-100 DSAGTRA
+100 DSAETRA
-107 TARKAVAAAVAAC
+107 IARKAVSDAVAAC

-135 PPDLVRWTGAEQV
+135 PPDLVRWSGAEKV

-154 LVAVAKD
+154 LVAVAKG

-174 PTEFLQPRSLD
+174 PTEFLQPRTLD

-239 IETAFNCGVAGAVVF
+239 VETAFNCGVAGAVVF
-254 AFTDDWWKDGHQV
+254 AFTDDWWKDGHPV

-280 AKESFAVVRDAF
+280 PKDSFAVVRDAF
-292 KTAPHFPLPRY
+292 KTAPHFALPRH
-303 PKVSIV
+303 PKVSVV

-339 DDGSRDDTQQ
+339 DDGSKDDTQQ
-349 IVARYRMELEDRTVA
+349 IVARYRMELEDRTQPGGA
-364 KASAVSDAAVLPH
+364 QVSNLRDEAGQERA
-377 PGPLPLGEGAATN
+377 GWT
-390 ASSASQRIGSESA
+390 
-403 ADSRSQAQPASPPL
+403 PAL
-417 PAGEGR
+417 RA
-423 GEGGN
+423 
-428 VLKLARSA
+428 
-436 LPSRSPIS
+436 
-444 ELPSP
+444 
-449 NRPRFRCIRQVNLGL
+449 RFRCIRQVNLGL

-471 IAASEGE
+471 INASEGE

-660 FGSAFFQSIYAPSPS
+660 FGSAFFQSIYASSPS

-689 VTLPLMT
+689 VTVPLMT

-728 RQAEIPK
+728 KQAEIPK

-742 RPLVAWLFLVQPIMR
+742 RPLVAWLFLVQPIVR

-785 RRRDDRFEL
+785 RRRDERFEL
-794 AGYWADYPV
+794 AGYWADYPL
-803 DRMEFLGTILRELD
+803 DRMEFLGAILRELD

-844 RLITATEHHQGGKQ
+844 RLITASEHHKGGKQ
-858 MVRCRLNT
+858 MLRCRMDT
-866 GWSLLGRI
+866 GWSLLGRM
-874 TFWAAFGLTLMIST
+874 TFWAAAGLTLMIST
-888 TVGRLFPW
+888 TVGILFPW
-896 MHLVW
+896 LHCVW
-901 ALPLWLG
+901 VLPLWLG

-933 HLPKVEK
+933 HLTKVER
-940 QA
+940 QP

>member
-1 MSATTPSPDRVRVDG
+1 MPATIPNSDRVRVDG
-16 KFFRLGEQKFCARGV
+16 KFFRLGEQKFYAKGV

-43 HFPARAQVEKDF
+43 FFPPRAQLERDF
-55 AQIRA
+55 LQIRE
-60 LNANTV
+60 LGANTL
-66 RVYTVP
+66 RVYTIP

-85 KLLVDVPWWKNGCFL
+85 RLLVDVPWWKNGCFL
-100 DSAGTRA
+100 DSAETRT
-107 TARKAVAAAVAAC
+107 TARKAVSDAVAAC
-120 AHHPAVFAF
+120 AHHPAVFGF

-135 PPDLVRWTGAEQV
+135 PPDLVRWSGAEKV

-154 LVAVAKD
+154 LVAVAKE
-161 VDPECLCTFANFP
+161 VDAECLCTFANFP
-174 PTEFLQPRSLD
+174 PTEFLQPRNLD

-223 SEREGEP
+223 SVREGEP
-230 AKCEMLRWQ
+230 AKCEMFGWQ

-254 AFTDDWWKDGHQV
+254 AFTDDWWKDRHQV
-267 LDWHFGVVTRERQ
+267 TDWHFGIVTRDRQ
-280 AKESFAVVRDAF
+280 PKDSFAVVRDAF
-292 KTAPHFPLPRY
+292 KTAPHYPLPRF
-303 PKVSIV
+303 PKVSVV

-339 DDGSRDDTQQ
+339 DDGSTDDTAQ
-349 IVARYRMELEDRTVA
+349 IAERYRMELDDRRQPTA
-364 KASAVSDAAVLPH
+364 QLPA
-377 PGPLPLGEGAATN
+377 P
-390 ASSASQRIGSESA
+390 SSQL
-403 ADSRSQAQPASPPL
+403 PASP
-417 PAGEGR
+417 
-423 GEGGN
+423 
-428 VLKLARSA
+428 
-436 LPSRSPIS
+436 
-444 ELPSP
+444 
-449 NRPRFRCIRQVNLGL
+449 RPRFRCIRQVNFGL

-471 IAASEGE
+471 INASEGE

-499 DLLRSDFTGIGG
+499 DLLRSDFQGIGG

-516 PEDGWIPTAV
+516 PEDGWIPAAV

-563 FDPIYRKAGDDVDV
+563 FDPIYRKAGDDVDL
-577 CWRLQQRGYKIGFSS
+577 CWRLQQRGYKIGFSP

-639 RIYTTAKIGVVT
+639 RIYTAAKIGVVT

-660 FGSAFFQSIYAPSPS
+660 FGSALFQSIYAPSPS

-705 FPLLLPLGIASAL
+705 FPLLLPLGIASLL
-718 ASLTLCIVAG
+718 ASLGLCAIAG
-728 RQAEIPK
+728 KQAEIPK
-735 AKRTFWS
+735 TKRTFWS
-742 RPLVAWLFLVQPIMR
+742 RPLVAWLFLMQPIMR
-757 GWARYSERLM
+757 GWARYSERL
-767 LQQTPLSAHETLD
+767 LLEQTPLSAHETLD

-785 RRRDDRFEL
+785 RRREERFEM

-803 DRMEFLGTILRELD
+803 DRMEFLGAILRELD

-832 DVEIYGSRWCHL
+832 DVEIYGSRWCRL
-844 RLITATEHHQGGKQ
+844 QLITATEHHQGGKQ
-858 MVRCRLNT
+858 LIRCRMTT
-866 GWSLLGRI
+866 GWSLLGRM

-888 TVGRLFPW
+888 TAGQILPSWLQLIWV
-896 MHLVW
+896 
-901 ALPLWLG
+901 LPLWLG
-908 WMLQTQQRDFRRILT
+908 WMLQTQQRDLRRILT

-928 VAAKF
+928 AAAKF
-933 HLPKVEK
+933 HLTKVGK
-940 QA
+940 QS

>member
-1 MSATTPSPDRVRVDG
+1 MPATAANLDRVRVDG
-16 KFFRLGEQKFCARGV
+16 KFFRLGGKKFYAKGV

-43 HFPARAQVEKDF
+43 HFPPRAQLERDF
-55 AQIRA
+55 LKIRE
-60 LNANTV
+60 LGANTL

-72 PRWLLDLAHTHGL
+72 PRWLLDLAQAHEL

-100 DSAGTRA
+100 DSAETRTA
-107 TARKAVAAAVAAC
+107 ARKAVHDAVAAC
-120 AHHPAVFAF
+120 AHHPAIFAF

-135 PPDLVRWTGAEQV
+135 PPDLVRWSGAAGV
-148 AEFIDE
+148 ADFIDE

-161 VDPECLCTFANFP
+161 VDADSLCTFANFP
-174 PTEFLQPRSLD
+174 PTEFLQPRNLD

-208 IADTKPLLLGEFGVD
+208 IADTKPLLLGEFGAD
-223 SEREGEP
+223 SGREGEP

-239 IETAFNCGVAGAVVF
+239 IETAFNNGVAGAFVF
-254 AFTDDWWKDGHQV
+254 SFTDDWWKDGHPV

-280 AKESFAVVRDAF
+280 PKASFTVVQQAF
-292 KTAPHFPLPRY
+292 KIAPHFALPRY
-303 PKVSIV
+303 PKVSVV

-320 ACLTSLERLNYPNY
+320 ACLSSLEQLNYPNY

-339 DDGSRDDTQQ
+339 DDGSTDDTAQ
-349 IVARYRMELEDRTVA
+349 IATNYRMEFDDRRPT
-364 KASAVSDAAVLPH
+364 ASTQLSTLNPQ
-377 PGPLPLGEGAATN
+377 PSAAT
-390 ASSASQRIGSESA
+390 
-403 ADSRSQAQPASPPL
+403 
-417 PAGEGR
+417 
-423 GEGGN
+423 
-428 VLKLARSA
+428 
-436 LPSRSPIS
+436 
-444 ELPSP
+444 
-449 NRPRFRCIRQVNLGL
+449 RPRMRIIRQTNFGL

-471 IAASEGE
+471 IAAATGE

-489 DEDWLHYLVG
+489 DEDWLHYLGG

-516 PEDGWIPTAV
+516 PEDGWIPAAV

-535 VMLTDRLAE
+535 VMLSDRLAE

-563 FDPIYRKAGDDVDV
+563 FDAIYRKAGDDVDV
-577 CWRLQQRGYKIGFSS
+577 CWRLQQRGYKIGFSP
-592 AGFVWHYRRATVNA
+592 AGFVWHYRRATVQA

-639 RIYTTAKIGVVT
+639 RIYTAAKIGVVT

-660 FGSAFFQSIYAPSPS
+660 FGSAFFQSIYTPSPS

-696 LGVAGAGVK
+696 LGIAFAGVK

-728 RQAEIPK
+728 WQSEIPRD
-735 AKRTFWS
+735 KRVRRS
-742 RPLVAWLFLVQPIMR
+742 RPLVALLFFLQPIWR
-757 GWARYSERLM
+757 GWARYSERLQ
-767 LQQTPLSAHETLD
+767 LRQTPLSAHETLD
-780 TLDLK
+780 TLNLK
-785 RRRDDRFEL
+785 RSRNRFEM
-794 AGYWADYPV
+794 AGYWADQPV
-803 DRMEFLGTILRELD
+803 DRMEFLGAILRKLD
-817 KQGWQNKTDNGWSEF
+817 QQGWQNKADNGWSEF

-844 RLITATEHHQGGKQ
+844 QLITATEHHQGGKQ
-858 MVRCRLNT
+858 LFCCRMTT
-866 GWSLLGRI
+866 GWSLLGR
-874 TFWAAFGLTLMIST
+874 TAFWAAFGLVLMLST
-888 TVGRLFPW
+888 TVGMLFPW
-896 MHLVW
+896 LHCVW
-901 ALPLWLG
+901 LLPLWLG
-908 WMLQTQQRDFRRILT
+908 WLLNNQQRNFRRILT

-928 VAAKF
+928 VAAQFK
-933 HLPKVEK
+933 LMKVEK
-940 QA
+940 KPAAN

>member
-1 MSATTPSPDRVRVDG
+1 MTATAANRDRVRVDG
-16 KFFRLGEQKFCARGV
+16 KFFRLDETKFYAKGV

-43 HFPARAQVEKDF
+43 HFPPRAQLERDF
-55 AQIRA
+55 LQIRQ
-60 LNANTV
+60 LGANTL

-72 PRWLLDLAHTHGL
+72 PRGLLDLAHKHGL

-100 DSAGTRA
+100 DSAETRA
-107 TARKAVAAAVAAC
+107 TARKAVHDAVAAC
-120 AHHPAVFAF
+120 AHHPAIFAF

-135 PPDLVRWTGAEQV
+135 PPDLVRWSGAEGV
-148 AEFIDE
+148 ADFIDE
-154 LVAVAKD
+154 LVAVAKE
-161 VDPECLCTFANFP
+161 VDAECLCTFANFP
-174 PTEFLQPRSLD
+174 PTEFLQPRNLD

-208 IADTKPLLLGEFGVD
+208 IADTKPLLLGEFGAD
-223 SEREGEP
+223 SGREGEA
-230 AKCEMLRWQ
+230 AKSEMLGWQ
-239 IETAFNCGVAGAVVF
+239 IETAFNGGVAGAFVF
-254 AFTDDWWKDGHQV
+254 SFTDDWWKDGHPV
-267 LDWHFGVVTRERQ
+267 LDWHFGVVTREREPK
-280 AKESFAVVRDAF
+280 ASFAAVQKAF
-292 KTAPHFPLPRY
+292 KTAPHFALPRC
-303 PKVSIV
+303 PKVSVV

-320 ACLTSLERLNYPNY
+320 ACLASLEHLNYPNY

-339 DDGSRDDTQQ
+339 DDGSTDDTAQ
-349 IVARYRMELEDRTVA
+349 IAEQYRMEFDDRR
-364 KASAVSDAAVLPH
+364 P
-377 PGPLPLGEGAATN
+377 AT
-390 ASSASQRIGSESA
+390 AEV
-403 ADSRSQAQPASPPL
+403 RSQESGGKRAESGLSTLNAQLSTTA
-417 PAGEGR
+417 
-423 GEGGN
+423 
-428 VLKLARSA
+428 
-436 LPSRSPIS
+436 
-444 ELPSP
+444 
-449 NRPRFRCIRQVNLGL
+449 RPRMRIIRQINFGL

-471 IAASEGE
+471 IAAAAGE

-516 PEDGWIPTAV
+516 PEDGWVPAAV

-556 ALDEISG
+556 ALDEIGG
-563 FDPIYRKAGDDVDV
+563 FDAIYRKAGDDVDV
-577 CWRLQQRGYKIGFSS
+577 CWRLQQRGYKIGFSPS
-592 AGFVWHYRRATVNA
+592 GFVWHYRRATVQA

-639 RIYTTAKIGVVT
+639 RIYTAAKIGVVT

-696 LGVAGAGVK
+696 LGIAFAGVK

-728 RQAEIPK
+728 WQAEIPR
-735 AKRTFWS
+735 AKRVRRS
-742 RPLVAWLFLVQPIMR
+742 RPLVALLFFLQPIWR
-757 GWARYSERLM
+757 GWARYSERLL

-785 RRRDDRFEL
+785 RRRDRFEM
-794 AGYWADYPV
+794 AGYWADQPV
-803 DRMEFLGTILRELD
+803 DRMDFLGVILRKLD
-817 KQGWQNKTDNGWSEF
+817 QQGWQNKADNGWSEF

-858 MVRCRLNT
+858 LVRCRMTT
-866 GWSLLGRI
+866 GWSLLGRM
-874 TFWAAFGLTLMIST
+874 TFWAAFGLVLMIST
-888 TVGRLFPW
+888 TVGMLFPW
-896 MHLVW
+896 LHCVW
-901 ALPLWLG
+901 LLPLWLG
-908 WMLQTQQRDFRRILT
+908 WMLQKQQRDFRRILT

-928 VAAKF
+928 VASQFK
-933 HLPKVEK
+933 LTKVEEK
-940 QA
+940 APKAWPATSPRSR